1 MNETDTDRANPA
13 AEGQQ
18 AQTAHNDAPSQAAP
32 TAGSGTEGQA
42 AEAGAAQGPASATAA
57 ASASSVAA
65 AGQAAMAASSA
76 APADSNGADAAAS
89 PAAGGGNGASDHA
102 GGNGRGMGGARQAGA
117 GLDLVMRIP
126 VTVEI
131 VLGTVRMTIAELM
144 RLGPG
149 SFVQLDRH
157 VGEPVDVMVNGKLVA
172 RGEVVVSEEDESRL
186 GIRLTEI
193 VEPGAMC

>member
-13 AEGQQ
+13 AEDQQ

-32 TAGSGTEGQA
+32 TAGSGTEGHA
-42 AEAGAAQGPASATAA
+42 AEAGAPQGPASATAA
-57 ASASSVAA
+57 A
-65 AGQAAMAASSA
+65 ASSA
-76 APADSNGADAAAS
+76 APADGNGADAAAS
-89 PAAGGGNGASDHA
+89 PAAGGGNGASNHA
-102 GGNGRGMGGARQAGA
+102 GGNGRGTAGARQVGA

>member
-1 MNETDTDRANPA
+1 MNETNTEHRNTDADRQTAQIDGHEHASADANAHGRESVASETAIPTTSAGENAKGTTVADRA
-13 AEGQQ
+13 
-18 AQTAHNDAPSQAAP
+18 DAN
-32 TAGSGTEGQA
+32 
-42 AEAGAAQGPASATAA
+42 
-57 ASASSVAA
+57 
-65 AGQAAMAASSA
+65 ASSA
-76 APADSNGADAAAS
+76 TPKKGSNGTGDKGTGNADA
-89 PAAGGGNGASDHA
+89 GN
-102 GGNGRGMGGARQAGA
+102 NGHGTPGPRQGGA

-172 RGEVVVSEEDESRL
+172 RGEVVVSDEDESRL